1 MFPTIP
7 HPQPHSFALLHPF
20 AQVHLLVKE
29 DQSELIYLSQERQTI
44 VSVLENVSAL
54 EKIWQ
59 TLAPIENNTDVF
71 YADDDLQYE
80 SVPIE
85 YSHTIEVT
93 RNFVGEIPPQSYV
106 WDDDD

>member
-7 HPQPHSFALLHPF
+7 HAHPDSFALVRPV
-20 AQVHLLVKE
+20 AQVHLFVKE
-29 DQSELIYLSQERQTI
+29 DQSELIYLSQEHQTI
-44 VSVLENVSAL
+44 VSVLENVAAL

-59 TLAPIENNTDVF
+59 TLAPIENDTDVF
-71 YADDDLQYE
+71 YEEEDLQYE
-80 SVPIE
+80 SVLIE
-85 YSHTIEVT
+85 YSRTIEVT

>member
-7 HPQPHSFALLHPF
+7 HLQSHSFARLHPF

-44 VSVLENVSAL
+44 VSVLENVAAL
-54 EKIWQ
+54 EKNWQ
-59 TLAPIENNTDVF
+59 TLAPFENRTNFF
-71 YADDDLQYE
+71 YEEEDLQYE

-85 YSHTIEVT
+85 YSRTIEVT